1 MDLDK
6 IITKLDL
13 QKVTYFEGGSN
24 EITGAYT
31 SDLLSDVIAHS
42 QKGFIW
48 VTLQTHVNIVAV
60 ASLKELV
67 AIIIV
72 LNKEVDSDTI
82 EKANS
87 EKIIILKTSMNAYEV
102 SGKLYELGIR

>member
-1 MDLDK
+1 M
-6 IITKLDL
+6 DL